1 MALKAEIT
9 DVEVR
14 DEDGKMLVTARYF
27 DDAQPTETIRNHT
40 FDFNIGISNQNAKTA
55 IQEYGTLL
63 KARLAAKASKI
74 SEFVGDVL
82 NIP

>member
-14 DEDGKMLVTARYF
+14 DEDGRMLVAVRFF
-27 DDAQPTETIRNHT
+27 DDSAPTDTIRNHT
-40 FDFNIGISNQNAKTA
+40 FDFNIGISNQNAKDA
-55 IQEYGTLL
+55 IQAYGTLL
-63 KARLAAKASKI
+63 KARLAAKATKI
-74 SEFVGDVL
+74 SEYVGTVL